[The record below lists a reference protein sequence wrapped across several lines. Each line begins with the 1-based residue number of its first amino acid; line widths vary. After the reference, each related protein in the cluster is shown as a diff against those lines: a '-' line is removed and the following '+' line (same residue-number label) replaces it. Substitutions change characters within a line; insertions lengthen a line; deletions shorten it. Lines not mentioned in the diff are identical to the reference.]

1 MAISGGKPTSQLKL
15 ELSYIFAFSFIW
27 KSISHSYLTVEYSK
41 DRKPHIALPFD
52 TAVALGRWSFS
63 TKICAEIARLIWGGR
78 VSMCVCV
85 VPSVLSFFPAFSIF
99 IWGASVSERQGE
111 WVSVCVCIRE
121 RETKCVCVCVC
132 VWSPLCSLSLPP
144 AFSTFT
150 PSAPKNPV
158 LRAVK
163 QPLQSCLFSPSHR
176 RLAPGEESSFRDLR
190 WKP

>member
-63 TKICAEIARLIWGGR
+63 TRICAEIARLIWGGR

-85 VPSVLSFFPAFSIF
+85 SPLCWVFSLHSAYSSEERAYQRGRVSE
-99 IWGASVSERQGE
+99 WVCVYVSERERQ
-111 WVSVCVCIRE
+111 SV
-121 RETKCVCVCVC
+121 CVCVCVC
-132 VWSPLCSLSLPP
+132 VCGPLCVPWVFPLHSAHSLLLH
-144 AFSTFT
+144 
-150 PSAPKNPV
+150 
-158 LRAVK
+158 LRI
-163 QPLQSCLFSPSHR
+163 LCSGR
-176 RLAPGEESSFRDLR
+176 
-190 WKP
+190 